1 MAAADPFIISR
12 LRETP
17 LFARLSPPQIEAL
30 AAQCQIVQFAAGSLM
45 FAYGQPTQGAMLFVT
60 GRAILTRT
68 LPDGREDVI
77 GQVRVRELA
86 GGEASLLQD
95 GTEPANVRVVEQTT
109 AIFISRRKFQYLLG
123 IMPELRQNLVLNAGT
138 AAAVSPPV
146 YTPTPAPGY
155 SDNPAP
161 RFTPASSAQAVTT
174 APAVRSD
181 TSGAPASRRAPGK
194 ARLKGQR
201 PDETLLHMFRP
212 HWWSLARYIWIPL
225 LVLAIGVIG
234 GLLLISLSGWVG
246 ITVIG
251 VGVIIAGLIVLYGY
265 TEWRDDGLF
274 ITDQRVI
281 RVRSYILTFRTQIAE
296 MPLIRVTGVTW
307 SEPPLDPMARL
318 FGYGDVIVQTTSESS
333 NVAMGYVQDPARV
346 QQTIFSVRDEI
357 TSQRIENTE
366 QSVRDEVA
374 RALGMAPVVGTPA
387 VAQQVNH
394 DDTLVL
400 PPEGPIF
407 ARTRVMG
414 KSGEIIYRHHWSV
427 WLTHILLPGFVF
439 VVALVAGAILLLT
452 EHMIPLGLV
461 VAVIGISLVIAGV
474 WAYWSDWDWRNDK
487 LIVSNDTIT
496 FIHQRPLWLE
506 NQVDRVRMAQVD
518 NVISDVQGIVNTLLN
533 RGNVQIS
540 LVGSDQNKRFDLVGD
555 PLEIQMEISRRQA
568 LIKRQAEQGK
578 VESQQ
583 DAALQMLAAYYQLT
597 QGGQNTQAMPPV
609 NMTPSANTQP
619 NPTVPTG
626 GRGGDRPPRIGG

>member
-1 MAAADPFIISR
+1 MAAPDPFIVSR
-12 LRETP
+12 LREHP
-17 LFARLSPPQIEAL
+17 LFARLSPDQLDAL
-30 AAQCQIVQFAAGSLM
+30 AGQCQIVQFAAGSLM
-45 FAYGQPTQGAMLFVT
+45 FAQGQPTQGAMLFVT
-60 GRAILTRT
+60 GRAIRTQT

-86 GGEASLLQD
+86 GGWQALLED
-95 GTEPANVRVVEQTT
+95 GIEPANVRVVEQTT

-123 IMPELRQNLVLNAGT
+123 IMPALRQNLMLHDAQP
-138 AAAVSPPV
+138 A
-146 YTPTPAPGY
+146 YTPPPAQGY
-155 SDNPAP
+155 TDSPAP
-161 RFTPASSAQAVTT
+161 RFTPMAAPAAAPG
-174 APAVRSD
+174 APAV
-181 TSGAPASRRAPGK
+181 PVASRPAPETAPPVRK
-194 ARLKGQR
+194 TRLKGQR

-212 HWWSLARYIWIPL
+212 HWWSLVRYIWIPL
-225 LVLAIGVIG
+225 LVLLVSGIGGALLAALNPWIGV
-234 GLLLISLSGWVG
+234 
-246 ITVIG
+246 TVIG
-251 VGVIIAGLIVLYGY
+251 IGIIITGLIGLYGY

-318 FGYGDVIVQTTSESS
+318 FGYGDVIVQTTSEAS
-333 NVAMGYVQDPARV
+333 NVSMGYVQNPARV
-346 QQTIFSVRDEI
+346 QQTIFSVRDQV
-357 TSQRIENTE
+357 TAQRE
-366 QSVRDEVA
+366 QSSEQALREEVA
-374 RALGMAPVVGTPA
+374 RALGMGGAPA
-387 VAQQVNH
+387 VPTAQAAPNH
-394 DDTLVL
+394 DDAVTL
-400 PPEGPIF
+400 PPEGPFF

-414 KSGEIIYRHHWSV
+414 KAGEIIYRHHWSV
-427 WLTHILLPGFVF
+427 WLTHILVPGLIFVA
-439 VVALVAGAILLLT
+439 VVIVGSVLLAAQQT
-452 EHMIPLGLV
+452 IPSGLV
-461 VAVIGISLVIAGV
+461 LTIMAISLLIAGLWMY
-474 WAYWSDWDWRNDK
+474 WADWDWRNDK

-540 LVGSDQNKRFDLVGD
+540 LVGSDQNKRFNLVGD

-568 LIKRQAEQGK
+568 LIKRQSERGQ

-583 DAALQMLAAYYQLT
+583 EAALQMLAAYYQLT
-597 QGGQNTQAMPPV
+597 QGAQNTQAAPPV
-609 NMTPSANTQP
+609 NFSPQANTQP